1 MGTAA
6 AIGRKS
12 IQFANVAVNAAVLIV
27 ILLLL
32 AFSCYSLWDSNQVF
46 SLASAA
52 QYEKYKPSEEDG
64 GLSFSELQAINPDVF
79 AWINVYGTH
88 IDYPVVQGKD
98 NKKYVN
104 RDAQDKYSIAGSL
117 FLDAHNSRDFSDSSS
132 IIYGHHME
140 KRAMFGEIGLFTEK
154 SFFDARRYGTLY
166 YEGRE
171 HGLEIFA
178 FIQTNAFDYELYRT
192 NIAGKTE
199 QRDYL
204 DLLLRQAQHARADIT
219 VTAEDRFVLLSTCSD
234 NTTNG
239 RSVLVGRITD
249 EIHEDPFE
257 SKTTDAHP
265 VIDTLTNLWMR
276 IPVWGWLAAAA
287 LLLALLAVI
296 LTRIIKKKQKPGPYN
311 NPKRRSKKS
320 SKGVQKV

>member
-12 IQFANVAVNAAVLIV
+12 IQIANVAVNAAILIV

-52 QYEKYKPSEEDG
+52 QYEKYKPSTEDE
-64 GLSFSELQAINPDVF
+64 GLSFGELQAINPDVF
-79 AWINVYGTH
+79 GWINVYGTH
-88 IDYPVVQGKD
+88 IDYPLVQGED

-104 RDAQDKYSIAGSL
+104 RDAEGKYSIAGSL
-117 FLDAHNSRDFSDSSS
+117 FLDAHSSPNFSDSNS

-140 KRAMFGEIGLFTEK
+140 KRAMFGEIGLFMEK
-154 SFFDARRYGTLY
+154 HYFDAHRYGTLY

-178 FIQTNAFDYELYRT
+178 LIQTTAFDYELYQT
-192 NIAGKTE
+192 NVTGKAK

-204 DLLLRQAQHARADIT
+204 DMLLRQAAHVRT
-219 VTAEDRFVLLSTCSD
+219 ETPVTAEDRIVLLSTCSD
-234 NTTNG
+234 STTNG
-239 RSVLVGRITD
+239 RTVLAGKITD
-249 EIHEDPFE
+249 ELHGDPFE
-257 SKTTDAHP
+257 SKTTDTHP
-265 VIDTLTNLWMR
+265 VIDTLTNLWTR
-276 IPVWGWLAAAA
+276 IPVWGWAAAAA
-287 LLLALLAVI
+287 LLLILLAVI
-296 LTRIIKKKQKPGPYN
+296 LIRIIKKKK
-311 NPKRRSKKS
+311 KRKS
-320 SKGVQKV
+320 HFRQLY